1 MRKIDFLIITIAM
14 MVAMTA
20 CQNRNQT
27 TAIPS
32 PTVTGNPTVSP
43 TAAPSMAN
51 NPTDKWL
58 GQWDGVE
65 GTYLLLSKD
74 GDKYAVKIQSL
85 DNLETYE
92 GVSAGD
98 HIEFK
103 RDGKTESIRAGS
115 GKETGLK
122 WLLDEKNCLII
133 KEGEGFCR
141 K

>member
-14 MVAMTA
+14 MVVMTA

-51 NPTDKWL
+51 NPADKWL

-85 DNLETYE
+85 DYLETYE